1 MFSRVPALC
10 SSAAAWAVCARIY
23 SSVCVRVW
31 QTELWFFFYMQCFA
45 TAVKPGTEL
54 QRKRQ
59 HPPWIFHF
67 LFFFLKQILFLLLPM
82 KSNLM
87 ASPLS
92 PPVLLFFLNLY
103 NECQNPCNWEE
114 TFLCSNSILALTAH
128 SQVAAG
134 GLGRGGR
141 DQLVMKTSVLNPLMD
156 GALWDT

>member
-1 MFSRVPALC
+1 MCVCGKLNRV
-10 SSAAAWAVCARIY
+10 
-23 SSVCVRVW
+23 
-31 QTELWFFFYMQCFA
+31 FFFYVQCFA

-59 HPPWIFHF
+59 HPLWIIH
-67 LFFFLKQILFLLLPM
+67 FFFFFFKKKQILFLLLPV

-103 NECQNPCNWEE
+103 KECQNPCSWEE
-114 TFLCSNSILALTAH
+114 AFLCSNSILALTAH

-141 DQLVMKTSVLNPLMD
+141 DQMVMKTSVLNPLMYS
-156 GALWDT
+156 ARWDT